1 MVLKHEIFR
10 SHLDNTD
17 DIGKYRLYPLPA
29 LISILI
35 LFLYLYYILL
45 LEHNCFTML
54 CQFLLYNKV
63 TQIYV
68 YISPLPLE
76 PSSHWPPFQPSR
88 SSPST
93 TLSFPCFRFP
103 FLLYVQQCIYVDATL
118 SVGSTLSFPLCVHK
132 AVLYIYISLP
142 ALQIESSVPLFQIP
156 NIHINV

>member
-1 MVLKHEIFR
+1 
-10 SHLDNTD
+10 
-17 DIGKYRLYPLPA
+17 
-29 LISILI
+29 
-35 LFLYLYYILL
+35 
-45 LEHNCFTML
+45 ML

-118 SVGSTLSFPLCVHK
+118 STWPTLSFPQCPQVH
-132 AVLYIYISLP
+132 APLLHLYSCPANRLISTYDGIL
-142 ALQIESSVPLFQIP
+142 LSHKKEYHWVICSDVDECRFCHTEWSKSEREKQIP
-156 NIHINV
+156 RINACIWKLPCIFASTENY